1 MAPRHRSKTTDVSPS
16 RSSARREVFLCF
28 LLVVSGTASLIYEV
42 VWRRWL
48 TDLVGSSSAATAIVL
63 AVFMGGLSIGSW
75 LAGRCVD
82 KVKRPIRVYAVLE
95 LCIVGLA
102 LLPAGE
108 VALLTPLFVKLA
120 GWLGPE
126 SIWLD
131 VARFATAVVAIGP
144 PAVLMGATFPVVVRA
159 LATRPGSLGNRSA
172 AAYSANNLGAVCGT
186 LLAGFLLIE
195 WLGLRGAGFAAA
207 GLGVVAGLLA
217 LWVDHNTPAGEV
229 PIDRP
234 QDAYEGRSKRRHDSQ
249 SAMPAFFPE
258 SISPFPNASPARPFV
273 LIAAL
278 LSGFCALGY
287 ETIWTRVLSLMT
299 LNTTYAFSLM
309 LAVLLLGLCIGSWLV
324 WLKLASLNR
333 PAEVFAGIQIILSVY
348 ALSSL
353 FWIGSVDGGTQEALA
368 HWLPVDLWIGRPL
381 VLALCLLFFPAT
393 LMGASLPILCQLY
406 GGRSGAAGRSAGRVY
421 AANALGSVLGA
432 LAVGAV
438 VAPLWGT
445 WWAVAVCGLGGA
457 ISVASVTMSNMSHVC
472 KIPLRFAAAA
482 VGVASVAIGISLGPA
497 AVGHIEL
504 GPNDRVVFRA
514 EDAGGI
520 VEVVEDERLG
530 TRWLLTNRLHW
541 EGSTLPRAVWEQRRQ
556 GLLPLV
562 LHPAPRR
569 VLEIGMGTGIK
580 VGILDCPLVEQAV
593 AVEISPAVVDAS
605 RLFSDYN
612 AAVADYSPGESSD
625 GRKVRV
631 VQSDGR
637 NYVALTP
644 DKYDLIV
651 NGLLTPYRAG
661 VSRLY
666 TVEHFRNCRDKLDE
680 GGMFVAW
687 VALRQIDPRDL
698 KVLVRSQLEVFPN
711 TSMWLERRYLG
722 LISTLEEPTFDV
734 DAIQQRFAEESL
746 RRVLDNAGLDS
757 PLPLLAGFVAG
768 AEKLRAFAA
777 DQPLNTEDRPIIEF
791 RTPKLGDKLNSRELG
806 AANLKLISSLQES
819 IDAMPILANGE
830 TRAYIERSL
839 AARRLSREAL
849 ALKYQGQHIEAAKL
863 FQKALAL
870 NPDDSLAQFELEIY
884 LVAHA
889 KQCIER
895 QLYRQA
901 RAMFRKAAEINP
913 RSIGALASLAEF
925 ERASGNQAQAVE
937 LWEQVRDLDPH
948 NRTARRNLDNLL
960 LRR

>member
-1 MAPRHRSKTTDVSPS
+1 M
-16 RSSARREVFLCF
+16 
-28 LLVVSGTASLIYEV
+28 
-42 VWRRWL
+42 
-48 TDLVGSSSAATAIVL
+48 
-63 AVFMGGLSIGSW
+63 
-75 LAGRCVD
+75 
-82 KVKRPIRVYAVLE
+82 
-95 LCIVGLA
+95 
-102 LLPAGE
+102 
-108 VALLTPLFVKLA
+108 
-120 GWLGPE
+120 
-126 SIWLD
+126 
-131 VARFATAVVAIGP
+131 
-144 PAVLMGATFPVVVRA
+144 
-159 LATRPGSLGNRSA
+159 
-172 AAYSANNLGAVCGT
+172 
-186 LLAGFLLIE
+186 
-195 WLGLRGAGFAAA
+195 
-207 GLGVVAGLLA
+207 
-217 LWVDHNTPAGEV
+217 
-229 PIDRP
+229 
-234 QDAYEGRSKRRHDSQ
+234 
-249 SAMPAFFPE
+249 
-258 SISPFPNASPARPFV
+258 
-273 LIAAL
+273 
-278 LSGFCALGY
+278 
-287 ETIWTRVLSLMT
+287 
-299 LNTTYAFSLM
+299 
-309 LAVLLLGLCIGSWLV
+309 
-324 WLKLASLNR
+324 
-333 PAEVFAGIQIILSVY
+333 
-348 ALSSL
+348 
-353 FWIGSVDGGTQEALA
+353 
-368 HWLPVDLWIGRPL
+368 
-381 VLALCLLFFPAT
+381 
-393 LMGASLPILCQLY
+393 
-406 GGRSGAAGRSAGRVY
+406 
-421 AANALGSVLGA
+421 LGA

-457 ISVASVTMSNMSHVC
+457 ISVASVTMSNMPRTSKV
-472 KIPLRFAAAA
+472 PVRFAAAA
-482 VGVASVAIGISLGPA
+482 VGVASIAIGISLGPA
-497 AVGHIEL
+497 TVGHIEL
-504 GPNDRVVFRA
+504 GSNDRVVFRA

-612 AAVADYSPGESSD
+612 AAVADSSPGESSD

-746 RRVLDNAGLDS
+746 RQVLDNAGLDS
-757 PLPLLAGFVAG
+757 PLPLLAAFVAG

-870 NPDDSLAQFELEIY
+870 NPDDNLAQFELEIY